1 MDSGCTAQAK
11 VGRLFRPA
19 AGAGAGAAEP
29 CRDQNISRRWNGS
42 VVATAITGQQGQKEE
57 GRGDQNGM
65 LIFGHHG
72 IKGFKTK
79 GGEKGSEL
87 NY

>member
-1 MDSGCTAQAK
+1 MA
-11 VGRLFRPA
+11 
-19 AGAGAGAAEP
+19 
-29 CRDQNISRRWNGS
+29 
-42 VVATAITGQQGQKEE
+42 ATAIRGQQGQKEE
-57 GRGDQNGM
+57 GTGTGDQNGM

-79 GGEKGSEL
+79 GGEKGSDL